1 MIQKVDADC
10 LIFDIDGVLLDTHLS
25 FPALIGRA
33 VEEGWLRS
41 GGEVD
46 CPGYSDEFQW
56 VFKRHGSFN
65 DDYDIAW
72 CLLSTAI
79 SSGAKKLSEA
89 LPSSE
94 SLERSIAD
102 CGEDCVVWALKKFG
116 TAVNRDDVRSL
127 CAAIYYGDEK
137 TPGLYLKERVM
148 LPVHWSQLPLPVGIY
163 TGRDSREWEL
173 AKKLLKW
180 QDFPDDRIV
189 HSGSGIR
196 KPSPEG
202 FEILCSRMGCERPLF
217 FGDTAS
223 DEKARAAFGSGFF
236 VAIGELLP
244 ESELHFDDPVAALES
259 LIGFFADTSCEKG
272 EIRRG

>member
-41 GGEVD
+41 GGEAD
-46 CPGYSDEFQW
+46 CPGYSDAFQW

-72 CLLSTAI
+72 YLLSAAMSSTAR
-79 SSGAKKLSEA
+79 KLSEA
-89 LPSSE
+89 LPSPE
-94 SLERSIAD
+94 LLERMISD
-102 CGEDCVVWALKKFG
+102 CPRDCVPWILEQFG
-116 TAVNRDDVRSL
+116 TRVSRGEVRSL
-127 CAAIYYGDEK
+127 CADIYYGDEK
-137 TPGLYLKERVM
+137 TPGLYLQERVM

-163 TGRDSREWEL
+163 TGRDAREWGF
-173 AKKLLKW
+173 AKKMLKW
-180 QDFPDDRIV
+180 EDFPDHLVV
-189 HSGSGIR
+189 HSDSGIR

-202 FEILCSRMGCERPLF
+202 FEVLCSRMGCERPLF

-223 DEKARAAFGSGFF
+223 DEKAQSAFGRGFF

-244 ESELHFDDPVAALES
+244 ESELHFDDPVTALES
-259 LIGFFADTSCEKG
+259 LIGFFADTSCDKG
-272 EIRRG
+272 GIRRG

>member
-1 MIQKVDADC
+1 MVQRVDVDC
-10 LIFDIDGVLLDTHLS
+10 LIFDIDGVLLDTHNS

-33 VEEGWLRS
+33 VEVGWLRS

-72 CLLSTAI
+72 YLLSAAI
-79 SSGAKKLSEA
+79 SSGVEKLSEA
-89 LPSSE
+89 LPSVE
-94 SLERSIAD
+94 LLERSIIG
-102 CGEDCVVWALKKFG
+102 CRGDCVSWILEQFG
-116 TAVNRDDVRSL
+116 ARVNRGEFRSL
-127 CAAIYYGDEK
+127 CADIYFGDEE
-137 TPGLYLKERVM
+137 TPGLYLQERVM
-148 LPVHWSQLPLPVGIY
+148 LPIHWSQLPLPVGIY
-163 TGRDSREWEL
+163 TGRDSREWEF
-173 AKKLLKW
+173 AKKMLNW

-189 HSGSGIR
+189 HSDSGIR

-202 FEILCSRMGCERPLF
+202 FEILCSRMGRERPLF

-223 DEKARAAFGSGFF
+223 DQKAHVAFGNGFF

-244 ESELHFDDPVAALES
+244 ESEFHFDDPVDALSS
-259 LIGFFADTSCEKG
+259 LIGFSVTAQGNGGGLSLE
-272 EIRRG
+272 